1 LNKISAFDWDQG
13 NLAKCQMHGVT
24 IEEIEALFRGDP
36 RVAPDVAHPDGE
48 DRFVAVGRTAEG
60 RPLFVAFT
68 LREAEDKQLI
78 RPVSARYMH
87 RKEIERY
94 E

>member
-1 LNKISAFDWDQG
+1 
-13 NLAKCQMHGVT
+13 MHGVS
-24 IEEIEALFRGDP
+24 IEEIEALFHGDP
-36 RVAPDVAHPDGE
+36 RVAPDIAHSDGE
-48 DRFVAVGRTAEG
+48 DRFVAVGRTVED
-60 RPLFVAFT
+60 RPLFVAFA
-68 LREAEDKQLI
+68 LREAEGNQLI